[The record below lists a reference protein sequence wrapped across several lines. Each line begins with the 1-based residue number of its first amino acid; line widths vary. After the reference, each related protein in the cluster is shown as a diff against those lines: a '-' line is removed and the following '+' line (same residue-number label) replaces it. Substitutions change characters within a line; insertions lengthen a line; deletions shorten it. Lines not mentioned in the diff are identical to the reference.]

1 MPKLNETTLVHSRIF
16 VIMVVATMMLLGGM
30 DLTVI
35 QFAHA
40 IAGHG
45 SNYGGGFSPGRAVG
59 GLGKRSDGFLGV
71 WSFML

>member
-1 MPKLNETTLVHSRIF
+1 
-16 VIMVVATMMLLGGM
+16 MVVATMMLLGGM

-59 GLGKRSDGFLGV
+59 GLGKRWFFGCLEFYV
-71 WSFML
+71 IN

>member
-16 VIMVVATMMLLGGM
+16 VIMVAATMMLFGGI

-40 IAGHG
+40 VAGHG
-45 SNYGGGFSPGRAVG
+45 SNYGGGLSSGRALG